1 VSDWTQAEEFSG
13 RRKFDAWRFAL
24 DRVVLW
30 DWADIGTLE
39 KRQWIERARDD
50 ADSPVGREDPR
61 YALRP

>member
-1 VSDWTQAEEFSG
+1 MSDWTQAEDFSG

-24 DRVVLW
+24 DRPVPW

-39 KRQWIERARDD
+39 KRHWIERARED
-50 ADSPVGREDPR
+50 ADGSAVREDPW